1 METVLRLLKQPCGSM
16 PNGHHADVV
25 PATVRSREQEGET
38 AVMNE
43 PQAPSPRRRMQ
54 ELLAIPDSRRTEEEW
69 DELIELEISLAS
81 VNQNVDP
88 EKRNRPAGAAPGGG
102 GESRPGG
109 GGGGG
114 GGGRGAKSRKPSSMR
129 PQRRPPR
136 AVGP

>member
-1 METVLRLLKQPCGSM
+1 
-16 PNGHHADVV
+16 
-25 PATVRSREQEGET
+25 
-38 AVMNE
+38 
-43 PQAPSPRRRMQ
+43 MQ
-54 ELLAIPDSRRTEEEW
+54 ELLAIPDSRRTEAEW

-102 GESRPGG
+102 GEGRPGG

-114 GGGRGAKSRKPSSMR
+114 RSAKSRKPSMR

-136 AVGP
+136 AAGP